1 MTPLAWLLGLF
12 LPACAASGAAGL
24 PTPAPM
30 DMKHLARPASPNSA
44 LAGPAGS
51 QPAPDLVTPRFPL
64 PATRLYELL
73 VAVAEAQPRTFLA
86 AQYVAELQAHFVARS
101 AVLNFPDLI
110 TAQVA
115 EAGPDGSTLVLYSRS
130 MYGYSDLGVNRK
142 RLSTW
147 LAALTSTINRSDER

>member
-1 MTPLAWLLGLF
+1 MSPLAWFLGLF

-24 PTPAPM
+24 PAPILM

-44 LAGPAGS
+44 LAAPAGS
-51 QPAPDLVTPRFPL
+51 QPAPDLVTPHFPL
-64 PATRLYELL
+64 PASRLYDVLI
-73 VAVAEAQPRTFLA
+73 AVPKEQPRTFLA
-86 AQYVAELQAHFVARS
+86 VQYDVEFQAHFVARS

-130 MYGYSDLGVNRK
+130 VYGYSDFGVNRK

-147 LAALTSTINRSDER
+147 LAAITSKINHIDER

>member
-1 MTPLAWLLGLF
+1 MTPLAWFLGLF

-24 PTPAPM
+24 SAPALM
-30 DMKHLARPASPNSA
+30 DMDHIVRPASPNTA
-44 LAGPAGS
+44 LAAPAGS

-64 PATRLYELL
+64 PAPRLYQLL
-73 VAVAEAQPRTFLA
+73 VGVAEEQPRTFLA
-86 AQYVAELQAHFVARS
+86 AQYVGGRQAHFVARS

-115 EAGPDGSTLVLYSRS
+115 EAGPDASTLVLYSRS
-130 MYGYSDLGVNRK
+130 LYGYSDFGVNRQ

-147 LAALTSTINRSDER
+147 LAAITSKINHSDER

>member
-1 MTPLAWLLGLF
+1 MTPLAWFLGLL

-24 PTPAPM
+24 PAPALMTM
-30 DMKHLARPASPNSA
+30 DHIVRPASPNTA
-44 LAGPAGS
+44 LAAPAGS

-64 PATRLYELL
+64 PAPRLYQLL
-73 VAVAEAQPRTFLA
+73 VAVAQEQPRTFLA
-86 AQYVAELQAHFVARS
+86 AQYVGDRQAHFVARS

-115 EAGPDGSTLVLYSRS
+115 EAGPDASTLVLYSRS
-130 MYGYSDLGVNRK
+130 LYGYSDFGVNRK

-147 LAALTSTINRSDER
+147 LAAITSRINHSVER

>member
-1 MTPLAWLLGLF
+1 MTPLAWFLGLL

-24 PTPAPM
+24 PAPALM
-30 DMKHLARPASPNSA
+30 DMDHIVRPASPNTA
-44 LAGPAGS
+44 LAAPAGS

-64 PATRLYELL
+64 PAPRLYQLL
-73 VAVAEAQPRTFLA
+73 VAVAEEQLRTFLA
-86 AQYVAELQAHFVARS
+86 AQYVGDRQAHFVARS

-115 EAGPDGSTLVLYSRS
+115 EAGPDASTLVLYSRS
-130 MYGYSDLGVNRK
+130 LYGYSDFGVNRK

-147 LAALTSTINRSDER
+147 LAAITSRINHSVER

>member
-1 MTPLAWLLGLF
+1 MTPLAWFLGLL

-24 PTPAPM
+24 PAPALMTM
-30 DMKHLARPASPNSA
+30 DHIVRPASPNTA
-44 LAGPAGS
+44 LAAPAGS

-64 PATRLYELL
+64 PAPRLYQLL
-73 VAVAEAQPRTFLA
+73 VAVAQEQPRTFLA
-86 AQYVAELQAHFVARS
+86 AQYVGDRQAHFVARS

-115 EAGPDGSTLVLYSRS
+115 EAGPDASTLVLYSRS
-130 MYGYSDLGVNRK
+130 LYGYSDFGVNRK

-147 LAALTSTINRSDER
+147 LAAITSKINHSVER